1 MTDIEKYLYRADQD
15 CESLNHMELRHLRY
29 FYAVAEEKH
38 FGRAAT
44 RLHMAQPPLSQQ
56 IKQLES
62 ELGVRLL
69 NRTTR
74 RVDLTPAGEA
84 YLVRV
89 RAILQAVDAA
99 GDEAKRIGSGLEG
112 RLVVGCVGSA
122 TYSLLPALARALR
135 EQLPHVDF
143 AFQGEMLT
151 PDQVAAL
158 RDGSIDLALMRP
170 PGDPSDYADLTLAT
184 LREEKYVVALPEGH
198 WLATRSRVRLADLRG
213 EGLIMHSG
221 HGRSAMYDAVV
232 GLCRAAGFD
241 PTIQHEV
248 AETSTLVTFVA
259 AGLGVAIVPEPVAQL
274 VIAGAT
280 YRPLASRARMDLVV
294 ATRVDD
300 HSALLARTLGVLR
313 RQIRFEDQSRAD
325 KNLKTPMSIE

>member
-1 MTDIEKYLYRADQD
+1 
-15 CESLNHMELRHLRY
+15 MELRHLRY
-29 FYAVAEEKH
+29 FRAVAEEKH
-38 FGRAAT
+38 FGRAAA

-69 NRTTR
+69 RRTTR

-89 RAILQAVDAA
+89 RAILRAVDVA

-112 RLVVGCVGSA
+112 RLVIGCVGSA

-135 EQLPHVDF
+135 EQLPGVDY

-151 PDQVAAL
+151 PDQIAAL

-170 PGDPSDYADLTLAT
+170 PGDPADFADVTVVT
-184 LREEKYVVALPEGH
+184 LREEKYVVALPEDH
-198 WLATRSRVRLADLRG
+198 RLAARSRVRVADLRD
-213 EGLIMHSG
+213 EGLIVHSG

-232 GLCRAAGFD
+232 GLCRDAGFE
-241 PTIQHEV
+241 PVIRHEV

-259 AGLGVAIVPEPVAQL
+259 AGLGVAVVPEPVAEL
-274 VIAGAT
+274 VVAGGT

-294 ATRVDD
+294 ATRADD
-300 HSALLARTLGVLR
+300 DSAALARTLRVLH
-313 RQIRFEDQSRAD
+313 RQVEA
-325 KNLKTPMSIE
+325 